1 MSQSSSV
8 KTSICCK
15 TLEVKL
21 KQLGRWKVLSEHPLL
36 CGYRKREIQ
45 EYSLHTPCVLLSRQ
59 TTPGTVQIIS
69 CLIWPRL
76 KLVYNSLK
84 LLQYNHRCCSRQ
96 LPKISQLFIFIPTS
110 ELCLMDLTLCL
121 TVPYTCYWASHEE
134 SLQLWNLLLN
144 SLLLHHQH
152 LNETQLPCQ

>member
-1 MSQSSSV
+1 MSQFPAV

-36 CGYRKREIQ
+36 CGYRKRGIQ

-69 CLIWPRL
+69 CLIWPLL
-76 KLVYNSLK
+76 KLICNPLK
-84 LLQYNHRCCSRQ
+84 LLEYNHRCCSRQ
-96 LPKISQLFIFIPTS
+96 LPKISQPFIFNPTKAVFNGS
-110 ELCLMDLTLCL
+110 D
-121 TVPYTCYWASHEE
+121 TVPYSIVH
-134 SLQLWNLLLN
+134 LLLCKP
-144 SLLLHHQH
+144 SGELTGLKFCCLTHYYF
-152 LNETQLPCQ
+152 TFST